1 MSKPILIP
9 TIGDDPIVMFVGEE
23 ENNNNWRDHGYT
35 RRHQGRIW
43 AKTGYQSVRGN
54 GRTIFIHPITKDE
67 KDILQFE
74 L

>member
-1 MSKPILIP
+1 
-9 TIGDDPIVMFVGEE
+9 MFVGDNES
-23 ENNNNWRDHGYT
+23 NDQNLRDHGYS
-35 RRHQGRIW
+35 RRQIGRIW
-43 AKTGYQSVRGN
+43 VKTGYQSVRGN